1 MLDMSKAFDTV
12 NRKLLIE
19 DLPKI
24 INRDELHIISI
35 MLQVELS
42 VKCGSSTSEFFK
54 TDTGVPQGDG
64 LSANQFTLYL
74 ANTLKNIQRNENDY
88 AIQQPLTLAQIISEH
103 CYTKPI
109 NDEINIVQEYADDM
123 SSITTNPTIIE
134 YKKKNLP
141 ANLEINET
149 KTEEYE
155 IKRKGNVEWKE
166 CKFLGSLIN
175 TEEDIKR
182 RKALAIAAINKMH
195 HIFYDK
201 IDKKSKYEPSTAM

>member
-1 MLDMSKAFDTV
+1 MKQRIIDRIDREIPPSQAAYRAGRSTTERVFAMKILAEKAITSQEYTIFLLMLDMSKAFDTV

-19 DLPKI
+19 DLSKI

-42 VKCGSSTSEFFK
+42 VKCGSSTSAFFK
-54 TDTGVPQGDG
+54 TDTGVPQGGG

-88 AIQQPLTLAQIISEH
+88 AIQQPLTLTQIMSEH

-109 NDEINIVQEYADDM
+109 NDEINIDQEYADDM

-134 YKKKNLP
+134 YKKK
-141 ANLEINET
+141 IRT
-149 KTEEYE
+149 CKTQ
-155 IKRKGNVEWKE
+155 N
-166 CKFLGSLIN
+166 
-175 TEEDIKR
+175 
-182 RKALAIAAINKMH
+182 
-195 HIFYDK
+195 
-201 IDKKSKYEPSTAM
+201 

>member
-1 MLDMSKAFDTV
+1 MKILAEKAITSQEYTIFLLMLDMSKAFDTV

-19 DLPKI
+19 DLSKI

-88 AIQQPLTLAQIISEH
+88 AIQQPLTLTQIMSEH

-109 NDEINIVQEYADDM
+109 NDEINIDQEYADDM

-134 YKKKNLP
+134 YKKNTYLQ
-141 ANLEINET
+141 NSELET
-149 KTEEYE
+149 
-155 IKRKGNVEWKE
+155 
-166 CKFLGSLIN
+166 
-175 TEEDIKR
+175 
-182 RKALAIAAINKMH
+182 
-195 HIFYDK
+195 
-201 IDKKSKYEPSTAM
+201 SK